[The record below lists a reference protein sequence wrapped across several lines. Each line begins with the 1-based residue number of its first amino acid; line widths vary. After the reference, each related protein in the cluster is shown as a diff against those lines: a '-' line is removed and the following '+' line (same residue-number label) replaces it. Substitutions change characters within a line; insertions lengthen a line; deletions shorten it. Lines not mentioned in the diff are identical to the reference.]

1 MGKAEK
7 KSHKFTDEELA
18 RVTQYFE
25 ILIEIDQEEKA
36 RFNRLEKDPKGF
48 SMLGEGRNCS
58 LCKQCVY
65 KDGWF
70 DKWGFKCLNCQNAID
85 KRIIPG
91 SVCRDWEN
99 KKSIT
104 DFSLAMEL
112 GVDIHKIRKL
122 IREGKIIGRRI
133 PDGPYIILRKDNP
146 GISDVLISL
155 K

>member
-1 MGKAEK
+1 MSKTEQEPY
-7 KSHKFTDEELA
+7 KFTDEELK
-18 RVTQYFE
+18 RLTQYFE
-25 ILIEIDQEEKA
+25 LLIEIDQAERS
-36 RFNRLEKDPKGF
+36 RFRRLEHEPKGF
-48 SMLGEGRNCS
+48 SMPGEGRCCS

-99 KKSIT
+99 KKAIT

-122 IREGKIIGRRI
+122 IREGKIIRRRI
-133 PDGPYIILRKDNP
+133 PNGPYIILRKDNLNLSNILA
-146 GISDVLISL
+146 GL
-155 K
+155 